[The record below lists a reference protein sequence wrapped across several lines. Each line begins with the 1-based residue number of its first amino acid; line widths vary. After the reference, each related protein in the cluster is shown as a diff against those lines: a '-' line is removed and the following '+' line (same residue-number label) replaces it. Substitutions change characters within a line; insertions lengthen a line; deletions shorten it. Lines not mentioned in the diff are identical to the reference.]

1 MLDDKPCPCGRNKT
15 YVKCCGMAHKDILL
29 AKTAEDLMRSRYTAF
44 TLGGGDYL
52 FESHYSK
59 ARKLSDKKSIQ
70 NWAKSVQWMKL
81 DVLNSTKGS
90 ENDNEGTVEF
100 KAYFMEAGKL
110 DTIHENSLF
119 TKENGHW
126 VYVDAV

>member
-1 MLDDKPCPCGRNKT
+1 MIPINACPCGRNKWYT
-15 YVKCCGMAHKDILL
+15 ECCEPNHKNVKQ

-44 TLGGGDYL
+44 TLGKGDYL
-52 FESHYSK
+52 FKSQSSQT
-59 ARKLSDKKSIQ
+59 RKSTDIKPIEK
-70 NWAKSVQWMKL
+70 WAKSVQWMKL
-81 DVLNSTKGS
+81 DVLNTTKGG
-90 ENDNEGTVEF
+90 ENDTEGTVEF
-100 KAYFMEAGKL
+100 NAYFMEGGKL

>member
-1 MLDDKPCPCGRNKT
+1 MADKSCPCGRSKP
-15 YVKCCGMAHKDILL
+15 YDHCCGLVHKDIQL

-44 TLGGGDYL
+44 TLGDGDYI

-59 ARKLSDKKSIQ
+59 TRKLSEKKSIQ

-81 DVLNSTKGS
+81 DVLNTTKGGV
-90 ENDNEGTVEF
+90 NDTEGTVEF
-100 KAYFMEAGKL
+100 KAYFIEAGKL